1 MPKKGRKIINI
12 DEETYRKLDEMRRER
27 NLISINDLLKEL
39 IKMYSGATPEKDPRT
54 GDPML
59 DEEIKIVRELKIC
72 TAKKMGDSYLLD
84 CGGRKAVVGKE
95 GLKTLAEKLGL
106 NIFISEK

>member
-1 MPKKGRKIINI
+1 VYKELDRIRK
-12 DEETYRKLDEMRRER
+12 ER
-27 NLISINDLLKEL
+27 NLVSINDVVKEL
-39 IKMYSGATPEKDPRT
+39 IKMCSGVTPEKDPKT
-54 GDPML
+54 GDSML

-72 TAKKMGDSYLLD
+72 TAKRQGDSYLLD

>member
-1 MPKKGRKIINI
+1 MPKKGFKTVTV
-12 DEETYRKLDEMRRER
+12 DEETYNTLERIKREK
-27 NLISINDLLKEL
+27 NFTSVGDVVKEL
-39 IKMYSGATPEKDPRT
+39 IKMSSGTVPEKDPKT

-59 DEEIKIVRELKIC
+59 DDEIKIVRELKIC
-72 TAKKMGDSYLLD
+72 TARKMGDTYILD

-106 NIFISEK
+106 NIFITEK

>member
-12 DEETYRKLDEMRRER
+12 DEETYRKLDEMRKER
-27 NLISINDLLKEL
+27 NLVSINDLLKEL
-39 IKMYSGATPEKDPRT
+39 IKMYSGATPEKDPKT

-72 TAKKMGDSYLLD
+72 TAKKMGDTYLLD
-84 CGGRKAVVGKE
+84 CGGRKAIIGKDS
-95 GLKTLAEKLGL
+95 LKTLAEKLGL
-106 NIFISEK
+106 NIFITEK

>member
-12 DEETYRKLDEMRRER
+12 DEETYRKLDEIRRER
-27 NLISINDLLKEL
+27 NLVSMNDLLKEM
-39 IKMYSGATPEKDPRT
+39 IKMYSGATPVKDPKT
-54 GDPML
+54 GDLML

-72 TAKKMGDSYLLD
+72 IAKRQGDSYLLD

-95 GLKTLAEKLGL
+95 GLKTLAERLGL

>member
-12 DEETYRKLDEMRRER
+12 DEDTYRKLDEMRRER
-27 NLISINDLLKEL
+27 NLVSINDLLKEL
-39 IKMYSGATPEKDPRT
+39 IKMYSGATPEKDPKT
-54 GDPML
+54 GDSMI
-59 DEEIKIVRELKIC
+59 DEEIKLLRELKIC
-72 TAKKMGDSYLLD
+72 IARKMGDAYILD

-95 GLKTLAEKLGL
+95 GLKTLAERLGL